1 MHIFNAIRPLKKDEK
16 IPYTL
21 LLLAD
26 PSKELIDQYLA
37 VSTLYIAEEAGIVFG
52 VYVLTPVDSNIA
64 EIKNI
69 AVCETHQGKGIG
81 TLLLRH
87 AEDTARKNGY
97 KKLIIGTGNSSIRQL
112 YLYQKMGFEICGIKK
127 DFFIINYK
135 EALWENHIQCKH
147 MILLSKTL

>member
-1 MHIFNAIRPLKKDEK
+1 MRIFNAIRPLKKDEK
-16 IPYTL
+16 IPYKL

-37 VSTLYIAEEAGIVFG
+37 VSTLYIAEEAGVVYG

-69 AVCETHQGKGIG
+69 SVDESHQGKGIG
-81 TLLLRH
+81 SLLLRH
-87 AEDTARKNGY
+87 AQDTAREKGY
-97 KKLIIGTGNSSIRQL
+97 KTLIIGTGNSSIGQL

-135 EALWENHIQCKH
+135 EPLWENHIQCKH

>member
-1 MHIFNAIRPLKKDEK
+1 MRIFNAIRPLKKDEK
-16 IPYTL
+16 IPYQL

-26 PSKELIDQYLA
+26 PSKQLIDQYLA
-37 VSTLYIAEEAGIVFG
+37 VSTLYIAEEASVIYG

-69 AVCETHQGKGIG
+69 AVGESHQGKGIG
-81 TLLLRH
+81 SLLLRH
-87 AEDTARKNGY
+87 AEDMAREKGY
-97 KKLIIGTGNSSIRQL
+97 KTLIIGTGNSSIGQL

-127 DFFIINYK
+127 DFFVTNYK